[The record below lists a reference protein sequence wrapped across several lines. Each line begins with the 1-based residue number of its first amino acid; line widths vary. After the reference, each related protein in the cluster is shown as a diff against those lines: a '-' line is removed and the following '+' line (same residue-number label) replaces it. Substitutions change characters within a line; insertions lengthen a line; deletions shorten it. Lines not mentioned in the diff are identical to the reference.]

1 MTSVKQ
7 VFQAF
12 FPDAAPHWQAAG
24 IDVSG
29 WQSPTVVSDLWAA
42 GHRFDWVIV
51 KASEG
56 TAYRSAE
63 AAQQVADC
71 RALGLP
77 WGVYHF
83 LTFAGVDGEIANLLE
98 AIESLPPLTSSPL
111 MPVTVW
117 LDCERGD
124 FNTHVVPNGHDAYV
138 AQLAQ
143 AVEARGHT
151 VGIYTAAWWADGVL
165 ADGSRPLW
173 VSDYSDGKVW
183 PGYPDPALPA
193 AWSSAIIWQFTSTS
207 DEFGSLDLNVGPSSV
222 PVPVPPAPPTPPLSR
237 WLWLDDPWMTGDDV
251 TDLQTRLA
259 GRGVD
264 PGPIDGVFGPLT
276 DAAVRA
282 FQTAVGIGIDGIV
295 GPVTWGAL
303 TV

>member
-1 MTSVKQ
+1 MTDVMN
-7 VFQAF
+7 VFRAS

-42 GHRFDWVIV
+42 GHRFDWAII

-56 TAYRSAE
+56 ATYRSTE

-71 RALGLP
+71 QMLGLP
-77 WGVYHF
+77 CGVYHF
-83 LTFAGVDGEIANLLE
+83 VNFSGMGGEANNLL
-98 AIESLPPLTSSPL
+98 AALDGLPPLTPSPL

-117 LDCERGD
+117 LDCEAHLAESHD
-124 FNTHVVPNGHDAYV
+124 VPDGYDAYIG
-138 AQLAQ
+138 QLAA

-151 VGIYTAAWWADGVL
+151 VGIYTAAWWADGRL
-165 ADGSRPLW
+165 QDGSRPLW

-193 AWSSAIIWQFTSTS
+193 AWSSAIIWQFTSIS
-207 DEFGSLDLNVGPSSV
+207 DEFGSLDLNVGPSS
-222 PVPVPPAPPTPPLSR
+222 VPVPPAPPTPPLSR

-264 PGPIDGVFGPLT
+264 PGPIDGIYGPLT

-282 FQTAVGIGIDGIV
+282 FQAAAGIGVDGIV
-295 GPVTWGAL
+295 GPETWAAL
-303 TV
+303 TT